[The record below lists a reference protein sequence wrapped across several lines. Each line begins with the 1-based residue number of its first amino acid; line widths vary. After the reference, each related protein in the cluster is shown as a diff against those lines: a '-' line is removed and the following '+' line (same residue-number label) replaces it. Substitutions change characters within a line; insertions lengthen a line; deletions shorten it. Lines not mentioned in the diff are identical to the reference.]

1 MLSHGVIEVILVTIV
16 NTDPCPFVGKAS
28 GKNCACVAATVAAH
42 QFLAIKLA
50 AVAMVRMI
58 HIMCVTQL
66 FYKGLVALASDYREI
81 LDCIK

>member
-1 MLSHGVIEVILVTIV
+1 MTIV

-28 GKNCACVAATVAAH
+28 GKNCACSAATVAAL

-50 AVAMVRMI
+50 AAPMVRMI

-66 FYKGLVALASDYREI
+66 FYKGLVALASDNREI
-81 LDCIK
+81 LDCIKCAFAIAV